1 MGAHMGECSTMS
13 MVTQRSVERYA
24 RGSFLFTA
32 FLEIALSTRRAC
44 VLQMQSRRYLSPLLT
59 KNFYCMSQGFC
70 KSASQVVNILSC
82 SLFTTCVAGVGGMHT
97 CYRNVSGNIF

>member
-1 MGAHMGECSTMS
+1 MVHAHDNTFTAFLEIALATSHACADANPIYIQSFHPSSSCLGFHAHTGECSTMS

-44 VLQMQSRRYLSPLLT
+44 VVCRLQMQLQSLQYLD
-59 KNFYCMSQGFC
+59 F
-70 KSASQVVNILSC
+70 
-82 SLFTTCVAGVGGMHT
+82 
-97 CYRNVSGNIF
+97 

>member
-1 MGAHMGECSTMS
+1 MA
-13 MVTQRSVERYA
+13 V
-24 RGSFLFTA
+24 
-32 FLEIALSTRRAC
+32 LEIALSTRRAC

-82 SLFTTCVAGVGGMHT
+82 SLFTTCLAGVGPSHT
-97 CYRNVSGNIF
+97 WENVVDLQCQW

>member
-1 MGAHMGECSTMS
+1 MPYRTLRPLTSIPILTTARRGGLKRGCRGRREHSVNAALAAHMGECSTMS

-44 VLQMQSRRYLSPLLT
+44 VLQMQSLQY
-59 KNFYCMSQGFC
+59 F
-70 KSASQVVNILSC
+70 I
-82 SLFTTCVAGVGGMHT
+82 
-97 CYRNVSGNIF
+97 I